1 MNINDLAYEVKNI
14 IKEASSKVMEIYSL
28 EDVEI
33 IDKQDGSPVT
43 KADHES
49 NEIIIKGLRDLDPNI
64 PILSEEGSQF
74 TKEEHELFWMIDPL
88 DGTKE
93 FINKNGEF
101 TVNIAL
107 IHKGEPILGL
117 VSAPAIDETFI
128 GINGEGSFKISGERE
143 SKIKPSSVGKTLSVT
158 ISRSHQSQKD
168 KDFINS
174 AKKFFEGINKIE
186 TGSSLKL
193 CRVAEGAADIYCRFG
208 PTYQWDIAA
217 GQAVVI
223 SSGGKVNSLE
233 GDPLTYRFDPEKKNP
248 EFYCIGDVS
257 YDWKSLISSF

>member
-1 MNINDLAYEVKNI
+1 MNVNDLAHEVKNI

-43 KADHES
+43 EADHES

-128 GINGEGSFKISGERE
+128 GIKGEGSFKISGERE

-174 AKKFFEGINKIE
+174 AKFSSSVKIAPP
-186 TGSSLKL
+186 S
-193 CRVAEGAADIYCRFG
+193 
-208 PTYQWDIAA
+208 P
-217 GQAVVI
+217 
-223 SSGGKVNSLE
+223 
-233 GDPLTYRFDPEKKNP
+233 
-248 EFYCIGDVS
+248 
-257 YDWKSLISSF
+257 

>member
-1 MNINDLAYEVKNI
+1 MDIKDLADEAKKI

-43 KADHES
+43 KADYES
-49 NEIIIKGLRDLDPNI
+49 NEIIIKGLWKLDPNI
-64 PILSEEGSQF
+64 PILSEEGGQF
-74 TKEEHELFWMIDPL
+74 TKEKYKLFWMIDPL

-93 FINKNGEF
+93 FINRNGEF

-107 IHKGEPILGL
+107 IHKGKPILGL

-128 GINGEGSFKISGERE
+128 GINGEGSFKISGEHE
-143 SKIKPSSVGKTLSVT
+143 SEIKPSSVDKTLSVT
-158 ISRSHQSQKD
+158 VSRSHQSQKD
-168 KDFINS
+168 KDFIS
-174 AKKFFEGINKIE
+174 LAQKVFENVNKME

-217 GQAVVI
+217 GQAIVTC
-223 SSGGKVNSLE
+223 SGGEVNSLE
-233 GDPLTYRFDPEKKNP
+233 GDPLNYTFDPEKKNP

-257 YDWKSLISSF
+257 YDWKRLITSS